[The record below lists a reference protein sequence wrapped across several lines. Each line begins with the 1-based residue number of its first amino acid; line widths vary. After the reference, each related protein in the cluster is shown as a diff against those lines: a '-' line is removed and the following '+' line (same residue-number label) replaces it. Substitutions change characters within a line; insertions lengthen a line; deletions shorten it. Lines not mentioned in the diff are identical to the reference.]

1 MNPQA
6 PVHILIIPKQKV
18 TGMAHVG
25 VWQENQAGR
34 FFQSV
39 ARVARELGLES
50 DGYRIVI
57 NNGPNGG
64 QEVNYLHAHLLG
76 GRQLFWASRLIVR
89 ILYGYKDRL
98 FMLYAVQSSLRKKQ
112 ESIRWMLL
120 HPLSM
125 Q

>member
-1 MNPQA
+1 METTAFDKILSREIPAEIVYENDSVLAFKDMNPQA

-76 GRQLFWASRLIVR
+76 GRQLFWPP
-89 ILYGYKDRL
+89 G
-98 FMLYAVQSSLRKKQ
+98 
-112 ESIRWMLL
+112 
-120 HPLSM
+120 
-125 Q
+125 